1 MRHLQDKVENFCQQH
16 NLSKSVEARFLDVV
30 SELGELA
37 KEILLNSNYGKKTIE
52 NSERLE
58 EEIGDTIFSL
68 IALSNSVDIDM
79 EVTVTCSDVVICDLY
94 IFHVPGDIIY
104 YLLTRLI
111 CMLDGRV
118 HIYLGMHV
126 FVIGG
131 HRYM

>member
-1 MRHLQDKVENFCQQH
+1 MRHLQDKVENFCEKH

-68 IALSNSVDIDM
+68 IALSNSVDVDM
-79 EVTVTCSDVVICDLY
+79 EVA
-94 IFHVPGDIIY
+94 
-104 YLLTRLI
+104 
-111 CMLDGRV
+111 LDKVLKKYESRSNNGS
-118 HIYLGMHV
+118 
-126 FVIGG
+126 IGSVQT
-131 HRYM
+131 

>member
-1 MRHLQDKVENFCQQH
+1 MRHLQDKVENFCEQH

-68 IALSNSVDIDM
+68 IALSKFLLSGKEFENSVWIN
-79 EVTVTCSDVVICDLY
+79 LY
-94 IFHVPGDIIY
+94 SSNK
-104 YLLTRLI
+104 
-111 CMLDGRV
+111 
-118 HIYLGMHV
+118 
-126 FVIGG
+126 
-131 HRYM
+131 

>member
-1 MRHLQDKVENFCQQH
+1 MRHLQDKVENFCEQH

-68 IALSNSVDIDM
+68 IAPSNSVDIDM
-79 EVTVTCSDVVICDLY
+79 EVA
-94 IFHVPGDIIY
+94 
-104 YLLTRLI
+104 
-111 CMLDGRV
+111 LDKVLNKYESRSNNGS
-118 HIYLGMHV
+118 
-126 FVIGG
+126 IGSVQT
-131 HRYM
+131 